1 MDAGRLRNLYTQAQ
15 LLVAELRA
23 LPLDNNRESFPRIIE
38 LVRLVKRLE
47 DSAHDLTSD
56 AADVLAQR
64 AAWLQRATWLREDVA
79 SLAQERV
86 HSPDTKQFFLNLLLL
101 LYAGVDAM
109 EGLAQ
114 QKPAAHLILQAE
126 LETALHASEQAK
138 QQLAQRLAAAEAA
151 QADVGEGLGQI
162 RHVSVPR
169 SLLEEALEA
178 RSKLVVAQQQLA
190 AREGAGED
198 AGRRLQ
204 ALKAEVEQ
212 LRVQV
217 VELREENCSHQQLAE
232 ERLEVI
238 RVLMERTEG
247 QAASLSERAALASQ
261 VTNLQSSLEAN
272 ASVVDKLIGLNTELM
287 ERHNALAVRLH
298 HAAHGGGGVSSHG
311 QSGSGGDLRASSPAA
326 TDDSWHLVSSSDDS
340 SDRFPSR
347 PDTPALHPLLTDEHY
362 SDGPATPESERLA
375 DSVLGQPL
383 PRNASAASFTAS
395 RLASSAKEGGVQ
407 GGLPLGPS
415 RLPYPN
421 LLLCGLGATTVVAV
435 VGAVGLWLRCISLA
449 SSLQQRDKEALQFP
463 RTSAPLL
470 RHTAIH
476 NSWAGGHLVTTNL
489 M

>member
-15 LLVAELRA
+15 LLVAELRE

-114 QKPAAHLILQAE
+114 QKEE

-138 QQLAQRLAAAEAA
+138 QQLAQRLAGAEAA
-151 QADVGEGLGQI
+151 QAD
-162 RHVSVPR
+162 HVSVPR

-298 HAAHGGGGVSSHG
+298 HAAHGGGGGSHG
-311 QSGSGGDLRASSPAA
+311 AHSTDHANSHAVPPQKLQDTASEAGAKPEGFRQGIPQHPAAIGSGKSALVDNSLATARDVAAPPSQPSFADALASF
-326 TDDSWHLVSSSDDS
+326 LSSSDTNHAS
-340 SDRFPSR
+340 SS
-347 PDTPALHPLLTDEHY
+347 
-362 SDGPATPESERLA
+362 
-375 DSVLGQPL
+375 
-383 PRNASAASFTAS
+383 NAST
-395 RLASSAKEGGVQ
+395 R
-407 GGLPLGPS
+407 
-415 RLPYPN
+415 
-421 LLLCGLGATTVVAV
+421 
-435 VGAVGLWLRCISLA
+435 
-449 SSLQQRDKEALQFP
+449 
-463 RTSAPLL
+463 
-470 RHTAIH
+470 RHK
-476 NSWAGGHLVTTNL
+476 
-489 M
+489 